1 VKGSI
6 SKKQEESKKN
16 ESDDK
21 TRKSSRFQMSTRQL
35 SSLALVITGP
45 TLNYVLGP
53 HSDETTQLLLQITQA
68 CSVVV
73 ACRVSPLQKAQLVV
87 MVRDGLEP
95 EPVTLAIGD
104 GANDV
109 SMIKKARVGVGISGR
124 EGLQAANSAD
134 FSISQ
139 FRFLKRL
146 LFVHGRWD
154 YRRLSKVIIYS
165 LHKNFV
171 FALTLFFYNF
181 YTIFSG
187 TFLRIKWLS
196 SLSLTH
202 SLTHSLTRQLTH
214 TGTSLYDTWL
224 GSGYNSFFLFWSPLA
239 IGFFDKDVSEDSA
252 LKIPEL
258 YISGLLQLDLNL
270 YKTVEM
276 VLLSFI
282 NSIIVFFIPLVAFQT
297 YDDGVNNGVYSLGT
311 LVFSCLFITMEARC
325 LFITRTYNKW
335 VIAAIFVSLF
345 WYFLFLTLYGGLVC
359 LYMSAPAPYFYMV
372 PYHTMRKVT
381 YWVLIFTTPAIS
393 ILFTLLFEYI
403 RRELSPNFID
413 LCMEFSRKDFYGAS
427 VLLPSRL
434 RRFIQRMKGKDDVAS
449 VHHRMVRCCCC
460 LFVCVCV
467 CILR

>member
-1 VKGSI
+1 MATAFTRIFEIEKE
-6 SKKQEESKKN
+6 KKQKTFGKKIKLETIRNAMLQIRVESDLREIVQEIEIAQGTISNPTDRLVPLIVSGKSSSFSLQNEESKK
-16 ESDDK
+16 EDQKKDS
-21 TRKSSRFQMSTRQL
+21 RRFRLSSRQL

-53 HSDETTQLLLQITQA
+53 HSDITTQLLLQITQA

-171 FALTLFFYNF
+171 LALTLFFYNF
-181 YTIFSG
+181 YTIFS
-187 TFLRIKWLS
+187 
-196 SLSLTH
+196 
-202 SLTHSLTRQLTH
+202 
-214 TGTSLYDTWL
+214 GTSLYDTWL

-239 IGFFDKDVSEDSA
+239 IGFFDKDVSEESA

-270 YKTVEM
+270 FKTVEM
-276 VLLSFI
+276 VVLSFI
-282 NSIIVFFIPLVAFQT
+282 NSVIVFFIPLVAFQT
-297 YDDGVNNGVYSLGT
+297 YDDGVNNGVYTLGT
-311 LVFSCLFITMEARC
+311 LVFSCMFITMEARC
-325 LFITRTYNKW
+325 LFITKTFNKYT
-335 VIAAIFVSLF
+335 IAAVLISFF
-345 WYFLFLTLYGGLVC
+345 WYFLFLTLYVLVT
-359 LYMSAPAPYFYMV
+359 YFYCTAHRL
-372 PYHTMRKVT
+372 HTHT
-381 YWVLIFTTPAIS
+381 DTITIIYPGTEVLCACT
-393 ILFTLLFEYI
+393 
-403 RRELSPNFID
+403 
-413 LCMEFSRKDFYGAS
+413 
-427 VLLPSRL
+427 
-434 RRFIQRMKGKDDVAS
+434 
-449 VHHRMVRCCCC
+449 
-460 LFVCVCV
+460 
-467 CILR
+467 